1 VARLLPLRGVRF
13 AADHVQ
19 FGSVLAPPYDVISS
33 AQRERL
39 YRRDLRNIVRIDY
52 GQPYEGDVPG
62 KDDVYTR
69 AATHLASWRSLGILG
84 DDDRPGFD
92 VVAHDFATGGGESRR
107 RLGLIGRV
115 PALPWAESEVRPHE
129 RTLRGPKEDRL
140 ALMRTTRMQTSPVWM
155 LWDRAPGLRRRLE
168 ELAAT
173 PPLLDGR
180 FDGEAGSERVHVWH
194 ISDEAGMAEI
204 AGLLAPASLF
214 IADGHHRFETAAA
227 YAAERRDA
235 GDTADATSQF
245 TLAYLSAADD
255 PALVVL
261 PIHRI
266 VNPMAGLPTSREDLL
281 RRLGDAWSSEPVDD
295 PVAALA
301 GLGARRAAEHTFV
314 VIAPDGAA
322 VLHRPRGS
330 VASPRQTLDVVVLQ
344 EEVIR
349 RCGIGDEALREGA
362 LSYARDPAE
371 AVAAVREGRA
381 GLAFLTCP
389 CTSAQILA
397 VAGAAET
404 MPQKSTYFYPKV
416 PTGLVLSPL

>member
-13 AADHVQ
+13 TADHVQ

-33 AQRERL
+33 ARREGL

-52 GQPYEGDVPG
+52 GQPCEGDVPG

-69 AATHLASWRSLGILG
+69 AATHLASWRTLGILC

-155 LWDRAPGLRRRLE
+155 LWDRAPGLLRRLE
-168 ELAAT
+168 GVAAT
-173 PPLLDGR
+173 PALLDGR
-180 FDGEAGSERVHVWH
+180 FDGEAGAERLRLWHV
-194 ISDEAGMAEI
+194 SDEAAMVEVAE
-204 AGLLAPASLF
+204 LLAPASLF

-227 YAAERRDA
+227 YAAERRAAGDAVDA
-235 GDTADATSQF
+235 GSQF
-245 TLAYLSAADD
+245 TLVYASAADD
-255 PALVVL
+255 SALLVL
-261 PIHRI
+261 PTHRI
-266 VNPMAGLPTSREDLL
+266 VNPRPGLPSSREDLL
-281 RRLGDAWSSEPVDD
+281 LRLGRAWSSEPVDD
-295 PVAALA
+295 AVAALA
-301 GLGARRAAEHTFV
+301 GLEERRAAEHAYV
-314 VIAPDGAA
+314 VIAQDGAA
-322 VLHRPRGS
+322 ILRRPRGA
-330 VASPRQTLDVVVLQ
+330 VASPRQALDVVVLQ

-349 RCGIGDEALREGA
+349 RCGIDDEALREGA
-362 LSYARDPAE
+362 LAYTRDAAG

-381 GLAFLTCP
+381 SLAFLTCP
-389 CTSAQILA
+389 CTSAEILA
-397 VAGAAET
+397 VAGAGET